1 MTTRPLA
8 RQVDFDQLVKE
19 SVEGGLHSWEEAIQ
33 EAKETFE
40 ESDYDLSGLFFYT
53 NEKEY
58 QVKQEMEAKYRT
70 FEEVAS
76 GKQTLVNMTFAIQGL
91 LQTLRAHDPRGN
103 VMIGSKRLFEQRNGF
118 HTVLM
123 ILKEISRQESSQ
135 EDGDRSDGEEDSD
148 EDEDDDFSHYRKL
161 LLEAF
166 STLLFGEF
174 AGNPSGY
181 RNIQQFLCLTEEEA
195 PFVVQLLDDV
205 SDEAEGVREGV
216 TSAKQCGSVANSFII
231 VRTGLDQEVA

>member
-1 MTTRPLA
+1 MTSRPLA

-40 ESDYDLSGLFFYT
+40 ESDYDLSALFLYT

-58 QVKQEMEAKYRT
+58 QVKQEIEAKYRV

-76 GKQTLVNMTFAIQGL
+76 GKETLVNLTFAIQGL
-91 LQTLRAHDPRGN
+91 LQRLRAHDPRGN
-103 VMIGSKRLFEQRNGF
+103 VMIGSKRLFEQRQGF
-118 HTVLM
+118 HTILT

-135 EDGDRSDGEEDSD
+135 EDDKERSDGEEDS
-148 EDEDDDFSHYRKL
+148 EEEDDDFSHYRKL
-161 LLEAF
+161 VLEVF
-166 STLLFGEF
+166 STLLFGELTP
-174 AGNPSGY
+174 GSPSGY
-181 RNIQQFLCLTEEEA
+181 RNIQQFLSLTEEEA

-205 SDEAEGVREGV
+205 SDEAE
-216 TSAKQCGSVANSFII
+216 
-231 VRTGLDQEVA
+231 